1 MKDVTDKTIDDTGE
15 RMVPAY
21 HRGHLV
27 YGEHIVRYQAAAELV
42 RGKVVLDIASGSG
55 YGSACLGET
64 AKQVHGVDIN
74 DDAIAYATKNYASKN
89 VRFIKGDGVSIPLE
103 DNSVDAVVSFET
115 IEHIE
120 DYKTFMLEVKRV
132 LKPEGLFLLS
142 TPNDV
147 EFPESNHY
155 HIYEFERKELEALV
169 KQYFKHS
176 DWYYEGTWMY
186 DALLDEQSMTKE
198 WEGPMFT
205 LQTAPIGLKK
215 CLSFFVLCANRPIVE
230 KVTPRAAI
238 AEHYSARAIE
248 EYEKSVRKHMDDQ
261 AAIMDHQKREI
272 DRRDHELQELRKELK
287 KTQTLL
293 QRFSNSLAGKVY
305 HRAASLKHRIRR

>member
-1 MKDVTDKTIDDTGE
+1 MKQVEDKSIDDTGE

-55 YGSACLGET
+55 YGSACLGGA
-64 AKQVHGVDIN
+64 AKQVYGVDIN
-74 DDAIAYATKNYASKN
+74 DAAIAYAQKNYAEKHVS
-89 VRFIKGDGVSIPLE
+89 FIKGDGVNIPLK
-103 DNSVDAVVSFET
+103 DNSVDMVVSFET

-120 DYKTFMLEVKRV
+120 DYKTFMREIRRV
-132 LKPEGLFLLS
+132 LKDDGMLILS

-155 HIYEFERKELEALV
+155 HIYEFERKELETLV
-169 KQYFKHS
+169 KKYFKHS
-176 DWYYEGTWMY
+176 EWYYEGTWMY

-198 WEGPMFT
+198 WEGPMLT
-205 LQTAPIGLKK
+205 LQTAPINLKK
-215 CLSFFVLCANRPIVE
+215 CLSFFVLCANRPITE

-261 AAIMDHQKREI
+261 AVIMDHQKREI
-272 DRRDHELQELRKELK
+272 ERRDEELKELRKELK

-293 QRFSNSLAGKVY
+293 QRFSNSLPGKIY
-305 HRAASLKHRIRR
+305 HHATSIKRRIRH